1 MKYHN
6 HTIVKEHEDLGID
19 DPCLNYVYLIYN
31 NKGVLINV
39 ALTLS
44 SAKEFI
50 DSGKEKPNDIKI
62 NKKTI

>member
-6 HTIVKEHEDLGID
+6 HTIVKEHEDLGED
-19 DPCLNYVYLIYN
+19 DPKLNYVYLIFN
-31 NKGVLINV
+31 DKGILINV

-50 DSGKEKPNDIKI
+50 DSGKEKRNGIKI
-62 NKKTI
+62 K